1 MHIRMVFVLVMMCV
15 VGGTSMGQPD
25 SVRIFGHA
33 PGYAGHDIVFHY
45 HIDHIAFTEEVF
57 VRISVDSTES
67 FYAKAA
73 AKDYPLY
80 VFSNS
85 GAHYLYMYVESG
97 NHYQVVLPEK
107 SPRTRWE
114 TLNPYFEGNPTHI
127 AVLNHDDDELNN
139 LVRAFDWYY
148 EPLFGEP
155 LLALTAQSDQ
165 QLLDSISLENE
176 RLFSGTGNEWFDD
189 YRRYRMAFFRMMA
202 RVEASRSI
210 SDNYFRDAPVLYGN
224 IAYME
229 LFNQVYNNYFLFLA
243 RTARGKSIYDDINKF
258 ASYSRLLN
266 TLQNDDVLGGDRL
279 LEMVILK
286 GLHDSFYGSDFS
298 RSALLRILDSLA
310 VITDYPEHAQIARNI
325 RGKTTRLMT
334 GFRPPEIS
342 MKNREGIFVSLSDY
356 HGEYVYLNFCTAA
369 SYSCLSEYELL
380 QRLDE
385 RYGEHFRIVTIFI
398 AEEFEA
404 MTGFLGK
411 NEYNWDFLFY
421 GDQPSVLKDYDIRIF
436 PTCYFIGR
444 DGNLL
449 MSPAPLPSEDF
460 ERFLVRTLRS
470 DGLIR

>member
-1 MHIRMVFVLVMMCV
+1 MQIRIVFILVVMFALV
-15 VGGTSMGQPD
+15 GTSSGHPD
-25 SVRIFGHA
+25 SVRISGHA

-45 HIDHIAFTEEVF
+45 HKDNITFTEEVF
-57 VRISVDSTES
+57 VTISVDSTES
-67 FYAKAA
+67 FSATAA
-73 AKDYPLY
+73 AKDNPLY

-85 GAHYLYMYVESG
+85 GVHYLYMYVESG
-97 NHYQVVLPEK
+97 KHYQVVLPEK
-107 SPRTRWE
+107 TPRTRWE
-114 TLNPYFEGNPTHI
+114 SLNPYFEGTPTHI

-139 LVRAFDWYY
+139 LISEFDGYY
-148 EPLFGEP
+148 ETLFGEP
-155 LLALTAQSDQ
+155 FLALTAQRDQ
-165 QLLDSISLENE
+165 QILDSVSLENE
-176 RLFSGTGNEWFDD
+176 RLFSGTGNDWFDD

-202 RVEASRSI
+202 RVEASRGI
-210 SDNYFRDAPVLYGN
+210 SDNYFRDAPVLYDN

-243 RTARGKSIYDDINKF
+243 RTARGKSIHDDINKF
-258 ASYSRLLN
+258 ASYSRLMN

-279 LEMVILK
+279 LEMVMLK

-310 VITDYPEHAQIARNI
+310 VSTNYPEHAHIARNI
-325 RGKTTRLMT
+325 REKTTRLMT
-334 GFRPPEIS
+334 GFRPPEIN
-342 MKNREGIFVSLSDY
+342 MKNREGVFVNLSDY

-369 SYSCLSEYELL
+369 SYSCLSEYDLL

-385 RYGEHFRIVTIFI
+385 RFGEHFRIVTIFI

-404 MTGFLGK
+404 MTGFLEK
-411 NEYNWDFLFY
+411 NDYNWDFLFY
-421 GDQPSVLKDYDIRIF
+421 GDQPSVLKDYDIRMF

-444 DGNLL
+444 DGKLL